1 MVVVSQIVV
10 YEMFIFL
17 GQLDDWKELKKKI
30 ENLKKYTTKKNKSWP
45 MYIDGIL
52 DILDQF
58 ILTYQRKPNKEFW
71 NKIMN
76 FEDGVVGS
84 GSTTYVSGWILNFFY
99 GLSKKVELHDIPSFA
114 MDFPIEIDNKQ
125 TGIVKTV
132 YLVGGFG
139 GILYE
144 KGAFRPQQS
153 MIICEGA
160 FDQ

>member
-1 MVVVSQIVV
+1 
-10 YEMFIFL
+10 
-17 GQLDDWKELKKKI
+17 
-30 ENLKKYTTKKNKSWP
+30 
-45 MYIDGIL
+45 
-52 DILDQF
+52 
-58 ILTYQRKPNKEFW
+58 
-71 NKIMN
+71 
-76 FEDGVVGS
+76 
-84 GSTTYVSGWILNFFY
+84 
-99 GLSKKVELHDIPSFA
+99 